1 MKKSFKLLSTILAT
15 LTVMSAPAPTFAA
28 SYSCKKV
35 LKYGLI
41 GAGVTFAAVKA
52 YKYFNEKT
60 IEINSEKDF
69 EQVENCRNT
78 ITKAVINVETIPE
91 YAFKDCTKLKEVEL
105 NAVKHIENAAFIR
118 CESLKI
124 MKNSSVVKTIG
135 EYVFS
140 GCLALKEIDFSGAEH
155 IQKGA
160 FWGCESLN
168 KIDLSSITHI
178 GTYSF
183 SCCTSLKNVILPQ
196 NSVDFQNS
204 ILAQTCKTN
213 GEIEFCCN

>member
-15 LTVMSAPAPTFAA
+15 LTIMSASSATFAA
-28 SYSCKKV
+28 SSSCKKV

-52 YKYFNEKT
+52 YKFFNEKT

-69 EQVENCRNT
+69 EQIENCRNN

-91 YAFKDCTKLKEVEL
+91 YAFKDCSKLKEVEL

-124 MKNSSVVKTIG
+124 MKNSSGVKTA
-135 EYVFS
+135 FS

-168 KIDLSSITHI
+168 KIDLSSITRI

-183 SCCTSLKNVILPQ
+183 SCCTSLKNVIVPQ

-204 ILAQTCKTN
+204 ILAQTCKTK
-213 GEIEFCCN
+213 GEIEFCCK

>member
-1 MKKSFKLLSTILAT
+1 M
-15 LTVMSAPAPTFAA
+15 
-28 SYSCKKV
+28 
-35 LKYGLI
+35 
-41 GAGVTFAAVKA
+41 
-52 YKYFNEKT
+52 
-60 IEINSEKDF
+60 
-69 EQVENCRNT
+69 
-78 ITKAVINVETIPE
+78 INVETIPE

-124 MKNSSVVKTIG
+124 MKNSSGVKTIG
-135 EYVFS
+135 EYAFS

-168 KIDLSSITHI
+168 KIDLSSITRI

-183 SCCTSLKNVILPQ
+183 SCCTSLKSVILPQ

-213 GEIEFCCN
+213 GEIEFCCK